1 MCCNMQELVEA
12 RLSFALCS
20 FSPLSDLPSVFFI
33 QHLWQVQARFH
44 VFDTV
49 SFSKEEADALLAE
62 AEQNKGFSGDKAQA
76 SAVQPREAIFGD
88 DALALDAEQGA
99 VYKKTAY
106 AH

>member
-1 MCCNMQELVEA
+1 MQELVEA

-44 VFDTV
+44 VFDTM

-62 AEQNKGFSGDKAQA
+62 AEQNKSSAGDQAQA
-76 SAVQPREAIFGD
+76 SAVQPREAILGD
-88 DALALDAEQGA
+88 DALALNAEQGA
-99 VYKKTAY
+99 FHQKTAY